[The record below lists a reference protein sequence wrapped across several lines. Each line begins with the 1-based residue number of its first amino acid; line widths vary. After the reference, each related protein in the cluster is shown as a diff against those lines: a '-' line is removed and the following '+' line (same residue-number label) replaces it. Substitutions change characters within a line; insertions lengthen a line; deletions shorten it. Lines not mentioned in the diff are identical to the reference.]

1 MAPAELEGLLLEH
14 PGVDDVAVI
23 GVPDQSAG
31 EVPRAYIVRKPE
43 HTVTVD
49 DVKKFVAGDEHTPT
63 GICIYMS

>member
-31 EVPRAYIVRKPE
+31 EVPRAYVVRKPNNTLTE
-43 HTVTVD
+43 D
-49 DVKKFVAGDEHTPT
+49 DVKKFVAGDEHMFVCL
-63 GICIYMS
+63 CIPYA